1 MKKLF
6 YLLLVLGIAVAGGY
20 LGMRY
25 YLSQKVE
32 TVEAVDG
39 TVLLEKVQQVAK
51 MITVEGYFSELYD
64 HKDYYSYDISIFRKK
79 AILKVKGKVS
89 IGYDLKK
96 MEFDI
101 NPIKR
106 ELVIR
111 YFPDPE
117 VLSIDTDVSYFD
129 LQEGMFNTF
138 NEDDLTKLNFKAKD
152 LIRQKANSSDLMLQ
166 AEDQANDIRDLIIF
180 IAEESGWTVSE
191 WTRIEHKEFLSKPD
205 SLSIDWTL
213 GKKEMKAGN

>member
-6 YLLLVLGIAVAGGY
+6 YLLLMMAVAAASGY
-20 LGMRY
+20 FGMRY
-25 YLSQKVE
+25 YLNQKAE
-32 TVEAVDG
+32 TVEVVDG
-39 TVLLEKVQQVAK
+39 TVLLEKVQRVAK

-89 IGYDLKK
+89 IGYDLEK
-96 MEFDI
+96 MEFDV
-101 NPIKR
+101 NPVKR

-117 VLSIDTDVSYFD
+117 VLSVDTDVSYFD
-129 LQEGMFNTF
+129 IQEGLFNSF
-138 NEDDLTKLNFKAKD
+138 SEEDLTKLNFKAKD
-152 LIRQKANSSDLMLQ
+152 LIRQKANNSDLMLQ

-180 IAEESGWTVSE
+180 IAEESGWTVKE
-191 WTRIEHKEFLSKPD
+191 WTRIEHEEFLYKKDTLIRD
-205 SLSIDWTL
+205 SLIR
-213 GKKEMKAGN
+213 

>member
-6 YLLLVLGIAVAGGY
+6 YLLLVLAVAAAGGY
-20 LGMRY
+20 FGMHY
-25 YLSQKVE
+25 YLNQKVT
-32 TVEAVDG
+32 TVEVADG
-39 TVLLEKVQQVAK
+39 TVLLEKVQRVAK

-89 IGYDLKK
+89 IGYDLEK
-96 MEFDI
+96 MEFDVD
-101 NPIKR
+101 PLKR

-129 LQEGMFNTF
+129 LQEGLFNTF
-138 NEDDLTKLNFKAKD
+138 NEEDLTKLNAKAKD
-152 LIRQKANSSDLMLQ
+152 LIRRKANESDLMLQ

-180 IAEESGWTVSE
+180 IAEESGWMVRE
-191 WTRIEHKEFLSKPD
+191 WTRIEHKEFLNQRD
-205 SLSIDWTL
+205 TI
-213 GKKEMKAGN
+213 

>member
-6 YLLLVLGIAVAGGY
+6 YLLLVLAVAAAGGY
-20 LGMRY
+20 FGMHY
-25 YLSQKVE
+25 YLNQKVT
-32 TVEAVDG
+32 TVEVADG
-39 TVLLEKVQQVAK
+39 TVLLEKVQRVAK

-89 IGYDLKK
+89 IGYDLEK
-96 MEFDI
+96 MEFDVD
-101 NPIKR
+101 PLKR

-129 LQEGMFNTF
+129 LQEGLFNTF
-138 NEDDLTKLNFKAKD
+138 NEEDLTKLNAKAKD
-152 LIRQKANSSDLMLQ
+152 LIRRKANESDLMLQ

-180 IAEESGWTVSE
+180 IAEESGWTVRE
-191 WTRIEHKEFLSKPD
+191 WTRIEHKEFLNQRD
-205 SLSIDWTL
+205 TI
-213 GKKEMKAGN
+213 

>member
-6 YLLLVLGIAVAGGY
+6 YLLLVLAVAVAGGY
-20 LGMRY
+20 FGMHY
-25 YLSQKVE
+25 YLNQKVT
-32 TVEAVDG
+32 TVEVADG
-39 TVLLEKVQQVAK
+39 TVLLEKVQRVAK

-89 IGYDLKK
+89 IGYDLEK
-96 MEFDI
+96 MEFDVD
-101 NPIKR
+101 PLKR
-106 ELVIR
+106 KLVIR

-129 LQEGMFNTF
+129 LQEGLFNTF
-138 NEDDLTKLNFKAKD
+138 NEEDLTKLNAKAKD
-152 LIRQKANSSDLMLQ
+152 LIRRKANESDLMLQ

-180 IAEESGWTVSE
+180 IAEESGWTVRE
-191 WTRIEHKEFLSKPD
+191 WTRIEHKEFLNQRD
-205 SLSIDWTL
+205 TI
-213 GKKEMKAGN
+213 